1 MHKQFIILISLII
14 SSLYASSQYRM
25 SMTANYNL
33 PQSTDFKTD
42 FKKGWGGSGE
52 IYYFFKESGF
62 SASLLFG
69 LNGYRGTPE
78 TEAALKDSNI
88 TVNEFSYKINYYN
101 FPLFLSAN
109 YTLFYEKKFNIHIGL
124 GFGAIFMEQKEKQVG
139 TYTSSTRSSK
149 FNEFAIHPS
158 LGVSYEFMKDISF
171 LIKGGYNM
179 TLGEKQLQYIDIN
192 AGIIYKI

>member
-1 MHKQFIILISLII
+1 M
-14 SSLYASSQYRM
+14 YASAQYRM

-33 PQSTDFKTD
+33 PQSTDFKAD
-42 FKKGWGGSGE
+42 FKDGWGGSGE

-62 SASLLFG
+62 SVSLLFG

-78 TEAALKDSNI
+78 TETALKDSNA
-88 TVNEFSYKINYYN
+88 TVNDFNYKINYYN

-109 YTLFYEKKFNIHIGL
+109 YTLFYENKFNIHMGL
-124 GFGAIFMEQKEKQVG
+124 GFGAIFMEHKEKQIG
-139 TYTSSTRSSK
+139 KYTSSTRSSK
-149 FNEFAIHPS
+149 FNEFAIYPS

-171 LIKGGYNM
+171 LLKGGYNM
-179 TLGEKQLQYIDIN
+179 TFGEKQLQYIDIN

>member
-52 IYYFFKESGF
+52 LHYFIKESGF
-62 SASLLFG
+62 SVSLIFG
-69 LNGYRGTPE
+69 LNGYRGTSE
-78 TEAALKDSNI
+78 TEAALKDSNTTI
-88 TVNEFSYKINYYN
+88 NDYSYKINYYN
-101 FPLFLSAN
+101 FPLFLAAN
-109 YTLFYEKKFNIHIGL
+109 YTLFQKKKLNIHLGL
-124 GFGAIFMEQKEKQVG
+124 GIGAIFMEHKEKQTG
-139 TYTSSTRSSK
+139 KYTSSTRSSK
-149 FNEFAIHPS
+149 FNEFAIYPS
-158 LGVSYEFMKDISF
+158 LGLSYEFMKDISF

-179 TLGEKQLQYIDIN
+179 TFGERKLQYIDIN
-192 AGIIYKI
+192 AGIFYKI